1 MNKVQTLRAVS
12 KLWNLDLFYTIG
24 VNRNDVSL
32 QGEICKESMRCL
44 ADSGLNV
51 SICSANGYVEAH
63 DSESIEGCSIKITL
77 TFN

>member
-1 MNKVQTLRAVS
+1 
-12 KLWNLDLFYTIG
+12 
-24 VNRNDVSL
+24 
-32 QGEICKESMRCL
+32 MRCL

-77 TFN
+77 TYN

>member
-12 KLWNLDLFYTIG
+12 KLWNLELFYAIG

-32 QGEICKESMRCL
+32 QGDICRESMKCL

-51 SICSANGYVEAH
+51 SICSGNGYVEAY
-63 DSESIEGCSIKITL
+63 DSESIEGWSIKITL